1 VELSSLIDVY
11 EVARAFA
18 SLFVIMNPFASI
30 PIFLKVAGEGK
41 ARAATQAVLV
51 AGGVL
56 FTFLFFGP
64 VLLEV
69 FHITLDSLRVAG
81 GLVLGILGVRLVLG
95 LRVLDREGEGG
106 HGPALTLIGTPMLT
120 GPGVITMTMILV
132 KESGAFVTACAAVG
146 SLALSWLLLAI
157 SGLLSRVMGRN
168 AIEITSRV
176 MGLLVTATAVE
187 MVVRGI
193 REMLRAL

>member
-1 VELSSLIDVY
+1 LIDVY

-30 PIFLKVAGEGK
+30 PIFLRVAGEDK
-41 ARAATQAVLV
+41 ARAAAQAVLV

-56 FTFLFFGP
+56 FAFLFFGP
-64 VLLEV
+64 ALLEV

-95 LRVLDREGEGG
+95 LRILDREGEGG

-120 GPGVITMTMILV
+120 GPGVITMTMVLTE
-132 KESGAFVTACAAVG
+132 ESGALVTACAAVG

-168 AIEITSRV
+168 AVEITSRV

-193 REMLRAL
+193 RGMLGAL